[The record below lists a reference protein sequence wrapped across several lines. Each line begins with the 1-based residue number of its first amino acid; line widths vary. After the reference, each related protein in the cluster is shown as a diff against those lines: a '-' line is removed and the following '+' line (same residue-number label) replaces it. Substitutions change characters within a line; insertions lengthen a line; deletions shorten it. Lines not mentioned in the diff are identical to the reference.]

1 MISQMDQVY
10 ANASVTI
17 IAAAGDNVQMGLP
30 GVSNFPRQRQQWAN
44 IKNTTLLELPYG
56 EDDLLSS
63 KWASRGWTYQ
73 EGYLSTRRVIF
84 TPRQLLFLCNKQ
96 YLEEYGH
103 VLLKDQFI
111 PPFRLLD
118 KLSSI
123 FPTSN
128 PTGVLS
134 TSSVLRQIEQYSL
147 RELSYSSDSFNA
159 FRGIL
164 NYYTSGRFIATPAT
178 HLAWGLI
185 AEKARSEEGLCVY
198 LNWYHHTPAKR
209 RYEFPS
215 WAWTGWDGPLTF
227 GEGILVR
234 DKVVHRRSFVPL
246 PELSWEVSFEAECG
260 KTMEISDFASICSI
274 NAHVGNSGLHSR
286 SSESSPRRLLITC
299 QLLPIQFR
307 KVNLTKA
314 QRDQKTM
321 INCGRW
327 TGKIRRPNLVNSS
340 LAVLEVREGIYI
352 GSRYHLDQD
361 LEQKDCVMGLV
372 FLSRHGSEIFFE
384 QIGCLMVR
392 QVKDGFYERVGLLH
406 NMSLTPMRKTL
417 SPLIF
422 FDEMGTVMDR
432 IEIPDGA
439 YWDAFTKVGERK
451 TICLL

>member
-1 MISQMDQVY
+1 MDQVY

-17 IAAAGDNVQMGLP
+17 IAAAGGNAQMGLP
-30 GVSNFPRQRQQWAN
+30 GVSNFPRQPQQWAK
-44 IKNTTLLELPYG
+44 IKNTTLVELPYG

-73 EGYLSTRRVIF
+73 EGYLSTRRIIF
-84 TPRQLLFLCNKQ
+84 TPRQVIFLCNKQ
-96 YLEEYGH
+96 YLEEYGY
-103 VLLKDQFI
+103 VLLKDKGF
-111 PPFRLLD
+111 PPFRLLH

-164 NYYTSGRFIATPAT
+164 NYYTTDRSIGHRAT
-178 HLAWGLI
+178 HLAWGLVV
-185 AEKARSEEGLCVY
+185 EQVSSQETLCVY

-234 DKVVHRRSFVPL
+234 RKVVHHPL
-246 PELSWEVSFEAECG
+246 FQPLSWEVSLEAESG
-260 KTMEISDFASICSI
+260 KAMEIFDFASICSI
-274 NAHVGNSGLHSR
+274 NARVENSGLHSR

-321 INCGRW
+321 IDGGRW
-327 TGKIRRPNLVNSS
+327 TGKIRRPALVNSS
-340 LAVLEVREGIYI
+340 LAVLEVLEGIYI
-352 GSRYHLDQD
+352 GSPYHLDQD
-361 LEQKDCVMGLV
+361 LKQKDCVMGLI
-372 FLSRHGSEIFFE
+372 FLSRHVSEIFFN

-406 NMSLTPMRKTL
+406 NMSLDPMGKTL

-422 FDEMGTVMDR
+422 LDEMGTVMDR
-432 IEIPDGA
+432 IEIADGT
-439 YWDAFTKVGERK
+439 YRDAFIKVGERK